1 MFDLRRPVFVA
12 IATIACASARTA
24 SAQDLQKLSARVL
37 AAHRAADVAR
47 DSVQAIVDSIRSAAL
62 PSDSLLAGG
71 FIVRFAPGTLSSSTR
86 AAIERGGSKAWLRI
100 QEGLGDGAA
109 RVGQRLPIIVAQQ
122 AAPMRIQ
129 RATVSFTLKG
139 AATSGV
145 WFPVPLSA
153 NQAEG
158 GLVDLAGTI
167 ASLDEPNALKKFAG
181 EWVPAAPLAH
191 DRWEESAIDL
201 ATADAA
207 VARDCWAGS
216 IARCESALGLT
227 DVTDPLTEWYS
238 KSDLRVLVSRLPV
251 PGNEPADRKSMR
263 LRCLTGAAPELC
275 ELLER
280 EHPTPRPVVLDSR
293 RTLIGLALEL
303 GGPKAYDRMIAAS
316 GTAMEVLATTA
327 GMSADDLVSKW
338 RVRTLAASPDRVRPH
353 VFEATTLIA
362 WTLLFAA
369 FARRRPR

>member
-12 IATIACASARTA
+12 VALIACASARTV
-24 SAQDLQKLSARVL
+24 SAQDLQKIGARVL
-37 AAHRAADVAR
+37 AAHRAADAAR
-47 DSVQAIVDSIRSAAL
+47 DSAQAIVDSIRSAAL
-62 PSDSLLAGG
+62 PRDSIAAGG

-86 AAIERGGSKAWLRI
+86 AAIERGGSRAWARV
-100 QEGLGDGAA
+100 QQALGDGAGH
-109 RVGQRLPIIVAQQ
+109 VGTRLPIIVAQQ
-122 AAPMRIQ
+122 AAPIRIQ

-139 AATSGV
+139 AASSGV

-153 NQAEG
+153 TQAEEG
-158 GLVDLAGTI
+158 FIDLAGTI

-181 EWVPAAPLAH
+181 EWIPAVSLAPE
-191 DRWEESAIDL
+191 RWEESAVDL

-207 VARDCWAGS
+207 VARECWAGS

-227 DVTDPLTEWYS
+227 DVKDPLTEWYS
-238 KSDLRVLVSRLPV
+238 NSDLRVLVSRLPV
-251 PGNEPADRKSMR
+251 PANEPADRKSMR
-263 LRCLTGAAPELC
+263 LRCLTGAAPDMC
-275 ELLER
+275 ALLER

-293 RTLIGLALEL
+293 RTLIGLALEV
-303 GGPKAYDRMIAAS
+303 GGPKAYDRMLAAS
-316 GTAMEVLATTA
+316 GTATDVLASTA
-327 GMSADDLVSKW
+327 GMSIDDLVTKW

-362 WTLLFAA
+362 WTLIFAA